1 MNKKQLAIDAAMPV
15 FFIAVALYVIVKA
28 QGMGSEGIFPTLSGG
43 VLLLSAIY
51 ILADTVVKKR
61 QVVNLEGVNLV
72 MVLITVAAL
81 ILYIVLLPKIGY
93 IVDTFIL
100 GIFVIRSLGY
110 KKIGITLL
118 CSGIAVLV
126 TFFVFKILLAV
137 PLPMIFLEF

>member
-51 ILADTVVKKR
+51 ILADTVMKKR

-72 MVLITVAAL
+72 MVLITVAAYPL
-81 ILYIVLLPKIGY
+81 HRFTAQNRLHSRHLYPG
-93 IVDTFIL
+93 DF
-100 GIFVIRSLGY
+100 
-110 KKIGITLL
+110 
-118 CSGIAVLV
+118 CH
-126 TFFVFKILLAV
+126 
-137 PLPMIFLEF
+137 PLPGIQENGDHSALFGDCGPGHILCL

>member
-1 MNKKQLAIDAAMPV
+1 
-15 FFIAVALYVIVKA
+15 
-28 QGMGSEGIFPTLSGG
+28 MGSEGIFPTLSGG

-51 ILADTVVKKR
+51 ILADTVMKKR